1 MMTPGHAEGQRLAC
15 LDAAATYG
23 NSESSAAPEKRGKS
37 HLKMIVTT
45 REIDVFKHKVLQ
57 KEYNVTLV

>member
-1 MMTPGHAEGQRLAC
+1 MTPGHAGGQRLAC
-15 LDAAATYG
+15 LDAAATHG

-45 REIDVFKHKVLQ
+45 ERNRRFQAQSFTKGI
-57 KEYNVTLV
+57 

>member
-1 MMTPGHAEGQRLAC
+1 MMTPGHAEGRRLVC

-45 REIDVFKHKVLQ
+45 ERNRRFQAQSFTKGI
-57 KEYNVTLV
+57 